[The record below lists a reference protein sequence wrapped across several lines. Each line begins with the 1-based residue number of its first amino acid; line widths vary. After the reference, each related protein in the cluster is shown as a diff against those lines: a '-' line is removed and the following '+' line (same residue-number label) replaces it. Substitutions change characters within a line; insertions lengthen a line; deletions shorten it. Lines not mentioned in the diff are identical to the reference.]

1 MGRDGRTNNET
12 KGPTDWLTFIA
23 HAWPILG
30 GDISV
35 SSRKLKSQLKLVLT
49 LAQDQLDEIHDDYVG
64 FNTGNGEKLS
74 LRKTK
79 LGQLFG

>member
-1 MGRDGRTNNET
+1 M
-12 KGPTDWLTFIA
+12 
-23 HAWPILG
+23 
-30 GDISV
+30 